1 MTTISGGALTQ
12 QLYGKLFDRLD
23 VDASLGLTQDELKAA
38 DSSRSDEAFAA
49 AFETLDNDKDGKIS
63 RAEISAGPALSLGTH
78 ALLTTSGADS
88 AVAELITRADTDGD
102 GKLSASENEAEAT
115 LRRANSLDS
124 GYFDGPVFV
133 LQDRDGDG
141 LYAADEISAGRPV
154 PLKGL
159 SVAFPDE
166 LPEELRAALRDLDG
180 ATRSGAPSPAKTY
193 TAEEKQAIRDQMA
206 ADMAER
212 ASGPEGTF
220 KFLDREIAG
229 LREQAASDFAK
240 LEISNTLSSRL
251 LAQILGHLEQT
262 T

>member
-49 AFETLDNDKDGKIS
+49 AFETLDADKDGKIS
-63 RAEISAGPALSLGTH
+63 RAEISAGPALSLGTD
-78 ALLTTSGADS
+78 ALLTTSGA
-88 AVAELITRADTDGD
+88 
-102 GKLSASENEAEAT
+102 ENEAEAA

-124 GYFDGPVFV
+124 GYVGGPVFM
-133 LQDRDGDG
+133 LQDRNGDG
-141 LYAADEISAGRPV
+141 LYAADEISAARPL

-159 SVAFPDE
+159 TVMFPDE

-180 ATRSGAPSPAKTY
+180 APRGGVPSPAPSAAKTY

-206 ADMAER
+206 ADTAER

-220 KFLDREIAG
+220 KFLDREITG
-229 LREQAASDFAK
+229 LREPAAGDFAK
-240 LEISNTLSSRL
+240 LEISKTLSSRL

-262 T
+262 A